1 MEYNKQQKDAIFK
14 RGGEI
19 KNILVSAG
27 AGSGKTAVLAERVT
41 EMVCSMENNIN
52 IDNLL
57 IMTFTKNAA
66 SEMRERIAVK
76 LKEKRDGLI
85 LSSGNTEEIINIKN
99 QLSLLN
105 KANITTIDSFCSNVV
120 RQYFYKV
127 NIDPGYRIA
136 GDDSCQELAK
146 LINEAMDEIFEEKLA
161 AGDSDFLMLMEY
173 FCPKGFDDENLREII
188 FKINRIL
195 SSVPYPEKWLEDA
208 LSYYDSGNALM
219 SGKMLELVKKY
230 ILHIGAGGKAI
241 LDDAFAL
248 INDIDGRYSDDP
260 EIYLNKKYVK
270 YKEVFNQMREM
281 LNACIYDDFDYM
293 SLYNLF
299 NSPLPALSGGRA
311 AAPDILAD
319 AFEKLKDCKALFK
332 KQFYDKISGEIFAVE
347 PDALNDI
354 IKEHYNLIRALFAL
368 LREINARY
376 GEKKNELSLASFSD
390 INHYCIKI
398 LLNDDGTPT
407 PEALEYR
414 SRFAEIIVDEYQ
426 DNNTLQEYILNAL
439 SFEKDN
445 LFMVGDIK
453 QSIYKFR
460 HANPDIFAQKYN
472 SFNKEDL
479 SKGSICIRLNANY
492 RSRKSVLDFVNLVFY
507 QLMRLDFGG
516 IEYTAADALNA
527 GAKFPVLA
535 DGQDAVYNELILC
548 RKANDN
554 EDEFSPEIASLKSD
568 ELEAHII
575 ARRISELVDE
585 SNPTKTMVFDL
596 KLNSYRPCKLSDIAI
611 LMRSSNKP
619 AHIYISILSSYG
631 IPTVTKSS
639 YSLFDELEVKTV
651 MALLKVLDNPYNE
664 KELITILHS
673 PIFNVSCAELTLVKL
688 VDKKGAMFDNIA
700 AYINTFKDELA
711 VKLKG
716 FISFWEHIRE
726 LALIK
731 PFCEVLDTIYRMT
744 DYMNY
749 VGMLRNGKI
758 RMENLKIL
766 SSLAAEMYKSGI
778 CDFGSI
784 VKGLCDI
791 EKENPEYESSAVSDF
806 DNAVQIMSIHKSK
819 GLEFPIVFFAQ
830 LNKNL
835 QSMNK
840 DNAIC
845 LDSKMGIAFN
855 HFDIKTRVQSP
866 FMYKTVLN
874 RLAADDS
881 LTEELRLLYVAL
893 TRAKEK
899 LIMVGVV
906 DDFDNSLAEWQ
917 QYSSCNSE
925 GLKLP
930 AYAAFGSKSYLDWI
944 MKAYCRAKTLNAEL
958 EKLGIDTIPYSDIIK
973 IDIKALND
981 IKTDEL
987 DISRIRELFNKM
999 TPQDAPE
1006 RERAELRKRLL
1017 SDYLDN
1023 EAVILPSK
1031 ISISEIKRQH
1041 QAEAYK
1047 QLEYD
1052 LSILDAPSS
1061 DSIAGVLTQSKQ
1073 KDISVVF
1080 DEPEFRSNGKRPLT
1094 AAQRGTAYHTVFE
1107 HLVFKADADKEFIKA
1122 QLDMLKEKNILSEDE
1137 YKCINAQKFVEFL
1150 QSPLGKRI
1158 CASSKVYREA
1168 PFVMQLSPSEVFLD
1182 GSCDTTDAKI
1192 LVHGIVDLY
1201 FEENDYI
1208 ILVDYKTDK
1217 VDDKNTSE
1225 VIRDRYKIQLD
1236 YYKRAIEL
1244 SSGKR
1249 VKQAYLYLISSGE
1262 AALVC
1267 EY

>member
-14 RGGEI
+14 RGGKI

-41 EMVCSMENNIN
+41 EMVCNTENNIN

-66 SEMRERIAVK
+66 SEMRERIAGK
-76 LKEKRDGLI
+76 LKERRDRLI
-85 LSSGNTEEIINIKN
+85 LSGGNAEEIINIKN

-105 KANITTIDSFCSNVV
+105 KANITTIDSFCNNVV

-127 NIDPGYRIA
+127 DIDPGYRIA

-146 LINEAMDEIFEEKLA
+146 LISEAMDEIFEEKLTA
-161 AGDSDFLMLMEY
+161 NDSDFLMLMEY
-173 FCPKGFDDENLREII
+173 FCPKRFDDENLREII

-195 SSVPYPEKWLEDA
+195 SSVPYPEKWLGDA
-208 LSYYDSGNALM
+208 LSYYDSGNTLM
-219 SGKMLELVKKY
+219 SDKMLELIKRY
-230 ILHIGAGGKAI
+230 ITHISAGGKAI
-241 LDDAFAL
+241 LDNAFAL
-248 INDIDGRYSDDP
+248 INDIDSRYSDDP

-281 LNACIYDDFDYM
+281 LSVCIYDDFDYM

-299 NSPLPALSGGRA
+299 NTPLPALSGGKA

-319 AFEKLKDCKALFK
+319 VFEKLKDYKALFK
-332 KQFYDKISGEIFAVE
+332 KQFYDKISGEIFAVD
-347 PDALNDI
+347 PDTLNSI

-368 LREINARY
+368 LREINTRY

-426 DNNTLQEYILNAL
+426 DNNTLQEYILSAL

-472 SFNKEDL
+472 SFNKDDL
-479 SKGSICIRLNANY
+479 SKGDICIRLNANY

-527 GAKFPVLA
+527 GAKFPPLTG
-535 DGQDAVYNELILC
+535 GQDAECNELILC

-554 EDEFSPEIASLKSD
+554 EAEFSPEIASLKSD
-568 ELEAHII
+568 EIEAHII

-585 SNPTKTMVFDL
+585 NNPTMVFDS
-596 KLNSYRPCKLSDIAI
+596 KLNDYRPCRLSDIAI

-619 AHIYISILSSYG
+619 AHIYISILSRYG

-651 MALLKVLDNPYNE
+651 MALLKVLDNPYND

-673 PIFNVSCAELTLVKL
+673 PVFNISCAELTLIKL
-688 VDKKGAMFDNIA
+688 VDKKGAMFDNLA
-700 AYINTFKDELA
+700 AYINTFEDELSA
-711 VKLKG
+711 KLKG
-716 FISFWEHIRE
+716 FISFWEQIRE

-749 VGMLRNGKI
+749 IGMIRNGKI

-766 SSLAAEMYKSGI
+766 SSLAGEIYNSGI
-778 CDFGSI
+778 CDFGGI

-791 EKENPEYESSAVSDF
+791 EKENPEYESSALSDF

-840 DNAIC
+840 DNTIC

-855 HFDIKTRVQSP
+855 HFDTKTRIQSP

-874 RLAADDS
+874 KLAEDDS

-906 DDFDNSLAEWQ
+906 NNFDDSLAAWQ
-917 QYSSCNSE
+917 QYSSYNAE

-930 AYAAFGSKSYLDWI
+930 AYAAFSSKSYLDWI
-944 MKAYCRAKTLNAEL
+944 MKAYYRAQTLNAEL
-958 EKLGIDTIPYSDIIK
+958 EKYGIDTIPYNDIIK
-973 IDIKALND
+973 IDIKALDD

-987 DISRIRELFNKM
+987 DISRIRELFNRM

-1006 RERAELRKRLL
+1006 KERTELSKRLL
-1017 SDYLDN
+1017 SDYLDS

-1041 QAEAYK
+1041 QVEAYK

-1052 LSILDAPSS
+1052 LSMLDAPSS
-1061 DSIAGVLTQSKQ
+1061 DSIAGILTQNKQ
-1073 KDISVVF
+1073 KDTSVMF
-1080 DEPEFRSNGKRPLT
+1080 DEPEFLSNGKKPLT

-1107 HLVFKADADKEFIKA
+1107 HLILKADANEEFIKS
-1122 QLDMLKEKNILSEDE
+1122 QLDTLREKNILSEEE
-1137 YKCINAQKFVEFL
+1137 YKCINAKKIVEFL

-1158 CASSKVYREA
+1158 CASPEVHREA
-1168 PFVMQLSPSEVFLD
+1168 PFVMQLSPSEVFSN
-1182 GSCDTTDAKI
+1182 GGYDTTDAKI
-1192 LVHGIVDLY
+1192 LVHGIIDLY

-1217 VDDKNTSE
+1217 VDDKNTPE
-1225 VIRDRYKIQLD
+1225 VICDRYRIQLD

-1244 SSGKR
+1244 SSGKK

-1262 AALVC
+1262 AALAC